1 MNISYK
7 HIIIVFSVTGLVAS
21 CKTFENASLHGLT
34 SGYYTLKTVDNY
46 IQDVYLDVTDDQV
59 HVYDQIKRQP
69 GKKQLY
75 SIPLTITD
83 SLLLHDMVFKKQS
96 LDIDITSIIL
106 KYRPSVQGLPAQLN
120 TDLNVALYV
129 GWRNDNYHI
138 IGKQDPLGRKHHKI
152 GNLGYDLGFFAGPG
166 AAIINPF
173 TTNDRQVND
182 YSGMM
187 IQYGIAGFLESNVA
201 SFGLSIGYDHLLNPD
216 RKIWIYRNKPWV
228 GFIVGVALN

>member
-1 MNISYK
+1 MWIYYKQFIVLIS
-7 HIIIVFSVTGLVAS
+7 FCGLIAS
-21 CKTFENASLHGLT
+21 CKTLETASLHGLT
-34 SGYYTLKTVDNY
+34 SGHYSLRSENKSL
-46 IQDVYLDVTDDQV
+46 QDVYLDVHDDQIE
-59 HVYDQIKRQP
+59 VYQSKKRKIDTNP
-69 GKKQLY
+69 IFTF
-75 SIPLTITD
+75 SPSTAD
-83 SLLLHDMVFKKQS
+83 SLSFTHLMFKKQS

-173 TTNDRQVND
+173 TTNDRRVND

-216 RKIWIYRNKPWV
+216 RKIWIYRNKLWV